1 VISSSFDNVARDWD
15 TPGELRGG
23 TDCSA
28 AGFGATFAV
37 HAFVLER
44 RDPMKT
50 KVSVVIVAAVAA
62 AQLAGC
68 GTTLFRGQAIG
79 TWSLAGAERVP
90 AARGQVRVS
99 KGEQGNNVVTLNVE
113 HLARP
118 GDAFPGTSSYVVWL
132 IPSGD
137 PQPQNVGALA
147 VDADLKGELTT
158 KTPFRSFD
166 IVVTAENQ
174 PNVTEP
180 SGNRAMTASVQLPS

>member
-1 VISSSFDNVARDWD
+1 
-15 TPGELRGG
+15 
-23 TDCSA
+23 
-28 AGFGATFAV
+28 
-37 HAFVLER
+37 
-44 RDPMKT
+44 MKA
-50 KVSVVIVAAVAA
+50 KPSVVIVAVLTV

-68 GTTLFRGQAIG
+68 GTTLFRDQSS
-79 TWSLAGAERVP
+79 TWSLAGAEKVP
-90 AARGQVRVS
+90 AARGQVKVTQ
-99 KGEQGNNVVTLNVE
+99 GEQGNNRVTISVE

-137 PQPQNVGALA
+137 PQPQNVGAL
-147 VDADLKGELTT
+147 VVGTDLKGELTT